1 MMQWLE
7 LETLNQAIRDQI
19 SVESKFILICNERN
33 ILKSFKSLQLAQFY
47 LFINYAV
54 RFYGVMVSTQ
64 DTESCDPSSSLGRTL
79 LYILYHRTKIF
90 KRKTKR

>member
-1 MMQWLE
+1 MVQWLE

-19 SVESKFILICNERN
+19 SVESNFIIICNETN

-54 RFYGVMVSTQ
+54 WSYGVM
-64 DTESCDPSSSLGRTL
+64 G
-79 LYILYHRTKIF
+79 
-90 KRKTKR
+90 

>member
-1 MMQWLE
+1 MVKWLE

-19 SVESKFILICNERN
+19 SVEPNFILICNETN

-47 LFINYAV
+47 LFDNYAV

-64 DTESCDPSSSLGRTL
+64 DSESCYPSSSLGRT
-79 LYILYHRTKIF
+79 
-90 KRKTKR
+90 

>member
-1 MMQWLE
+1 MVKWLE

-19 SVESKFILICNERN
+19 SVESNFIIICNETN

-54 RFYGVMVSTQ
+54 WSYGVM
-64 DTESCDPSSSLGRTL
+64 G
-79 LYILYHRTKIF
+79 
-90 KRKTKR
+90 